1 MTLSKDESQKAFP
14 WVLSGFYIPTID
26 ERNISVI
33 HASWNGE
40 KSNLETLMIP
50 ALDRAFLFGDA
61 VYEVIKVCNRQA
73 VMLDRHMQRLE
84 RSLNEVKITYDTGL
98 VKRRALDL
106 LSGSRLEHGMVYIQ
120 ISRGTGERVHVPS
133 KTLDPNCLIFCK
145 ETPLD
150 PYAELRKVGAKA
162 HLRPELR
169 WRRCDIKTVNLLGN
183 VLALM
188 EAKESGF
195 DDAIFFDEQDQITE
209 APHSS
214 VFMVKD
220 GKVFAVP
227 LTTQIL
233 PSITRELVLGLCAE
247 LDLPVCL
254 EHFSQSQLLAADEVF
269 FAGTLSEVL
278 PVTMVGGIM
287 VATGK
292 PGPISLTLQQQF
304 RLNYR
309 R

>member
-1 MTLSKDESQKAFP
+1 M
-14 WVLSGFYIPTID
+14 
-26 ERNISVI
+26 I

-61 VYEVIKVCNRQA
+61 VYEVVKVCNQQA
-73 VMLDRHMQRLE
+73 VMLDQHMLRLE
-84 RSLNEVKITYDTGL
+84 RSLKEIKITYNSRL
-98 VKRRALDL
+98 LKERILDL
-106 LSGSRLEHGMVYIQ
+106 LSASQLKHGMIYIQ
-120 ISRGTGERVHVPS
+120 ISRGTGERVHVPT
-133 KTLDPNCLIFCK
+133 KPLEPNCLIFCK

-150 PYAELRKVGAKA
+150 PYVDLRKVGVKA
-162 HLRPELR
+162 YLHPEIR

-195 DDAIFFDEQDQITE
+195 DEAIFYDENDLITE

-220 GKVFAVP
+220 GKVFAAP
-227 LTTQIL
+227 LTNQIL
-233 PSITRELVLGLCAE
+233 PSITRKLVLSICAE

-254 EHFSQSQLLAADEVF
+254 EHFSKSQLLAADEVF
-269 FAGTLSEVL
+269 LAGTLSEVL

-287 VATGK
+287 VSMGK
-292 PGPISLTLQQQF
+292 PGSFSLTLQQQF